1 MQRNEYIRR
10 SLGAEST
17 DESPNPSSAEPQR
30 NTSVPDEE
38 LEPPA
43 LAPGEILFVT
53 VLVLIVAIAVGAAIV
68 SILQRR
74 RTAREEKEE
83 ACPSVADT
91 QDAAASTAA
100 LGSDLPRDAI
110 DVLFPD
116 QSKHSGLS
124 YTDEIALIGTSSR
137 RPSVDSPPG
146 EERGYRRKP
155 SADSLRSGDVRYLRN
170 ESTTSLSSRVSYEY
184 KVAAIE
190 HMNQISQAGRHD

>member
-10 SLGAEST
+10 ALGAEST
-17 DESPNPSSAEPQR
+17 DESQNPSSAEPQS
-30 NTSVPDEE
+30 NTSVPNEE

-53 VLVLIVAIAVGAAIV
+53 VLVLIVAIAVGAAII

-83 ACPSVADT
+83 ACPSVDDT

-116 QSKHSGLS
+116 QSKHGGLS
-124 YTDEIALIGTSSR
+124 YADDALIGTSSR

>member
-1 MQRNEYIRR
+1 MERNEYIRR

-17 DESPNPSSAEPQR
+17 DESQNPSSAEPQR
-30 NTSVPDEE
+30 NTSVPNEE

-83 ACPSVADT
+83 ACPSVDDT

-124 YTDEIALIGTSSR
+124 YADDALIGTSSR
-137 RPSVDSPPG
+137 RPSVDSHPG